1 MSKIF
6 QKSLYKYL
14 SKNMFKNLNFSKLI
28 QCSVVIINYVPT
40 LFIFSSYIK
49 TIDDYDEQLSYLT
62 EMLDQTDSNHLNFI
76 QEFSKKVKSS
86 NKISALAPP
95 GMVAYK
101 KKEDVEHGG
110 ARPKSS
116 KGIATKN
123 DTNNFTEQNKA
134 SKDNKK
140 GSKFVPLFS
149 KDGKVQ
155 CFSLIGVSIYIYS

>member
-1 MSKIF
+1 MTCIHF
-6 QKSLYKYL
+6 
-14 SKNMFKNLNFSKLI
+14 F
-28 QCSVVIINYVPT
+28 
-40 LFIFSSYIK
+40 SYIK

-110 ARPKSS
+110 ARPKFS
-116 KGIATKN
+116 KGSTPKN
-123 DTNNFTEQNKA
+123 DTNNVTEQPKPG
-134 SKDNKK
+134 KENKK

-149 KDGKVQ
+149 KDGKVTNK
-155 CFSLIGVSIYIYS
+155 